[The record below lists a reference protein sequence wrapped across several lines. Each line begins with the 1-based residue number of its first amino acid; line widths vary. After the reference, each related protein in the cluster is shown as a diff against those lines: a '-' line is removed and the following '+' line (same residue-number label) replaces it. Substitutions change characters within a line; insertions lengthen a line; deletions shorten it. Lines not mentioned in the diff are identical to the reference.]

1 MLNYLFLD
9 TIHDFKLRNC
19 LWVIKE
25 KSISE
30 MALLLFRLAQ
40 MFSEYQNIIWY
51 DKLLKELKHIFSS
64 LE

>member
-1 MLNYLFLD
+1 MLYHLFVV
-9 TIHDFKLRNC
+9 TEHDFKLQYC

-30 MALLLFRLAQ
+30 MALFLFRLAQ
-40 MFSEYQNIIWY
+40 MFSKYQNMIWY